1 MREVRI
7 VTVPFEFIS
16 IQAVECLKCLN
27 EHGVITIKG
36 IVSQENAREYQMLA
50 LDETWVTVKL
60 IDEDGGEQ
68 IFFNG
73 ILTEMHIEKEGRVDT
88 LSFTAKTGSYLL
100 DLAGHIRT
108 YQKESYTY
116 DQMLRDCLSPD
127 SGEYIML
134 DKQGETV
141 GNFFVQ
147 YKESDW
153 EFIKRLAAY
162 AKTVLIPEDVVA
174 GRKVYFGYRSLAQT
188 ESVEADSYKIIQD
201 YGDYKKREA
210 EMPDIAEEDMLVYEM
225 VSREIYGLG
234 NPVIFQGRELVI
246 GKIASRLVGH
256 ELIHTYT
263 LHSKS
268 WGYRR
273 GNTNAKIAGISL
285 KAHVTGV
292 DKTKVLVQV
301 AEDENQGNSG
311 YRWFDFA
318 TVYSSPDGTGWYCM
332 PENGDKVR
340 VVFPD
345 QCEKKAYVVS
355 CVHVTDAG
363 RKNPNEKSWKNK
375 QQKEI
380 LFTPDT
386 LIMRNNN
393 GMSIEI
399 SDNEGIKIISDK
411 KIMLQA
417 DNDICIN
424 SESGVQ
430 VSASDQMLLNQ
441 GGAVIQMSDAIVIGG
456 GKIYM
461 N

>member
-1 MREVRI
+1 
-7 VTVPFEFIS
+7 
-16 IQAVECLKCLN
+16 
-27 EHGVITIKG
+27 
-36 IVSQENAREYQMLA
+36 
-50 LDETWVTVKL
+50 
-60 IDEDGGEQ
+60 
-68 IFFNG
+68 
-73 ILTEMHIEKEGRVDT
+73 
-88 LSFTAKTGSYLL
+88 
-100 DLAGHIRT
+100 
-108 YQKESYTY
+108 
-116 DQMLRDCLSPD
+116 
-127 SGEYIML
+127 
-134 DKQGETV
+134 
-141 GNFFVQ
+141 
-147 YKESDW
+147 
-153 EFIKRLAAY
+153 
-162 AKTVLIPEDVVA
+162 
-174 GRKVYFGYRSLAQT
+174 
-188 ESVEADSYKIIQD
+188 
-201 YGDYKKREA
+201 
-210 EMPDIAEEDMLVYEM
+210 
-225 VSREIYGLG
+225 
-234 NPVIFQGRELVI
+234 
-246 GKIASRLVGH
+246 
-256 ELIHTYT
+256 
-263 LHSKS
+263 
-268 WGYRR
+268 
-273 GNTNAKIAGISL
+273 
-285 KAHVTGV
+285 
-292 DKTKVLVQV
+292 
-301 AEDENQGNSG
+301 
-311 YRWFDFA
+311 
-318 TVYSSPDGTGWYCM
+318 M
-332 PENGDKVR
+332 PENGDEVR

>member
-7 VTVPFEFIS
+7 ETVPFELIS
-16 IQAVECLKCLN
+16 IQSVKCFKRLN

-36 IVSQENAREYQMLA
+36 IVSQKNAEEYQMLT

-60 IDEDGGEQ
+60 IEESGGER

-73 ILTEMHIEKEGRVDT
+73 ILTEMHIAKEGRVNT
-88 LSFTAKTGSYLL
+88 LTFTAKTGSYLL
-100 DLAGHIRT
+100 DLACHIRT

-116 DQMLRDCLSPD
+116 DQILRDCLSPD

-134 DKQGETV
+134 DKQGETI

-147 YKESDW
+147 YHESDW

-174 GRKVYFGYRSLAQT
+174 GRKVYFGYRSLLQT
-188 ESVEADSYKIIQD
+188 EPIETDSYKIIQD
-201 YGDYKKREA
+201 YGDYRKRKT
-210 EMPDIAEEDMLVYEM
+210 EMSDIIKEDTLVYEIS
-225 VSREIYGLG
+225 SREIYGLG
-234 NPVIFQGRELVI
+234 NPVIFQGREFVI
-246 GKIASRLVGH
+246 GKIVSRLIGH

-268 WGYRR
+268 WGYR
-273 GNTNAKIAGISL
+273 GVNTNEKIAGISL
-285 KAHVTGV
+285 KAHVAGV
-292 DKTKVLVQV
+292 DKTKVSVQIT
-301 AEDENQGNSG
+301 EDENQGNSG

-332 PENGDKVR
+332 PENGDEVR

-345 QCEKKAYVVS
+345 RYEKNAYIVS

-380 LFTPDT
+380 LFTPNT
-386 LIMRNNN
+386 LVMRNNN

-399 SDNEGIKIISDK
+399 SDSEGIKIISNK

-417 DNDICIN
+417 DDDVCIN

-430 VSASDQMLLNQ
+430 VSASDHMLLSQ
-441 GGAVIQMSDAIVIGG
+441 GGAIIQMSDSIVIGG
-456 GKIYM
+456 GRIYM

>member
-7 VTVPFEFIS
+7 ITVPFEFIS
-16 IQAVECLKCLN
+16 IQAVECLKRLN
-27 EHGVITIKG
+27 EHGVIMVKG
-36 IVSQENAREYQMLA
+36 IVSQENAEEYQILA

-60 IDEDGGEQ
+60 IDENGGEQ

-88 LSFTAKTGSYLL
+88 LTFTAKTGSYLL
-100 DLAGHIRT
+100 DSACHIRT

-116 DQMLRDCLSPD
+116 NQILRDCLSPD
-127 SGEYIML
+127 SGEYIIL

-188 ESVEADSYKIIQD
+188 ESIETDSYKIIQD
-201 YGDYKKREA
+201 YGDYKKRKA
-210 EMPDIAEEDMLVYEM
+210 EMPDIAKEDTLVYEIS
-225 VSREIYGLG
+225 SREIYGLG
-234 NPVIFQGRELVI
+234 NPVIFKGRELVI
-246 GKIASRLVGH
+246 GKIASRLIGH

-268 WGYRR
+268 WGYR
-273 GNTNAKIAGISL
+273 GVNTNAKIAGISL
-285 KAHVTGV
+285 KANVTGV
-292 DKTKVLVQV
+292 DKTKVSVQI
-301 AEDENQGNSG
+301 AEDENEGNSG
-311 YRWFDFA
+311 HRWFDFA

-332 PENGDKVR
+332 PEIGDKVR
-340 VVFPD
+340 VIFPD
-345 QCEKKAYVVS
+345 NCEKNAYVAS
-355 CVHVTDAG
+355 CIHVTDAS
-363 RKNPNEKSWKNK
+363 RTDPNQKSWKNK

-380 LFTPDT
+380 LFTQDT
-386 LIMRNNN
+386 LIMRNNQ
-393 GMSIEI
+393 GMSVEI
-399 SDNEGIKIISDK
+399 SDNEGIKIVSNK
-411 KIMLQA
+411 KIILQA
-417 DNDICIN
+417 DDDIFIN
-424 SESGVQ
+424 SEAGMQ
-430 VSASDQMLLNQ
+430 MSASDNLLLSQ
-441 GGAVIQMSDAIVIGG
+441 GGACIQMNDSIVIAG

>member
-16 IQAVECLKCLN
+16 IQAVKCLKRLN

-36 IVSQENAREYQMLA
+36 IVSQKNAEEYQMLA
-50 LDETWVTVKL
+50 LDETWVIVKL
-60 IDEDGGEQ
+60 IDENGGEQ

-73 ILTEMHIEKEGRVDT
+73 ILTEMHIEKEGRVNT
-88 LSFTAKTGSYLL
+88 LTFTVKTGSYLL
-100 DLAGHIRT
+100 DSACHIRT

-116 DQMLRDCLSPD
+116 DEMLRDCLSPD

-134 DKQGETV
+134 DKEGETV

-188 ESVEADSYKIIQD
+188 ESIETDSYKIIQN
-201 YGDYKKREA
+201 YGGYKKRKA
-210 EMPDIAEEDMLVYEM
+210 EMPDIAEEDTLVYEIS
-225 VSREIYGLG
+225 SREIYGLG
-234 NPVIFQGRELVI
+234 HPVIFQGRELVI
-246 GKIASRLVGH
+246 GKIVSRLVGH

-268 WGYRR
+268 WGYR
-273 GNTNAKIAGISL
+273 GVNTNAKIAGISL
-285 KAHVTGV
+285 MAHVTGV
-292 DKTKVLVQV
+292 DKTKVSVQI
-301 AEDENQGNSG
+301 AEDENQDHSG

-332 PENGDKVR
+332 PENGDEVR
-340 VVFPD
+340 MVFPD
-345 QCEKKAYVVS
+345 QCEKNAYVVS

-363 RKNPNEKSWKNK
+363 RKNPNEKSWENK

-380 LFTPDT
+380 LFTPNA

-399 SDNEGIKIISDK
+399 LDNEGIKIISNK

-417 DNDICIN
+417 DDNICIN

-430 VSASDQMLLNQ
+430 VSASDRMLLNQ
-441 GGAVIQMSDAIVIGG
+441 GGAIIQMSDSIVIGG

>member
-7 VTVPFEFIS
+7 ETVPFEMIS
-16 IQAVECLKCLN
+16 IQSVKCLKRLN

-36 IVSQENAREYQMLA
+36 IVSQKNAEEYQMLA

-60 IDEDGGEQ
+60 IDENGGEQ
-68 IFFNG
+68 MLFNG
-73 ILTEMHIEKEGRVDT
+73 ILTEMHIAKEGRVNT
-88 LSFTAKTGSYLL
+88 LAFTAKTGSYLL
-100 DLAGHIRT
+100 DLVRHIRT

-116 DQMLRDCLSPD
+116 DQILRDCLSPD

-147 YKESDW
+147 YHESDW

-174 GRKVYFGYRSLAQT
+174 GRKVYFGYRSLAQAEFIET
-188 ESVEADSYKIIQD
+188 DSYRIIQD
-201 YGDYKKREA
+201 YGDYKKRTT
-210 EMPDIAEEDMLVYEM
+210 EMPDIAKEDTQIYEV

-246 GKIASRLVGH
+246 GKIVSKLIGQ

-268 WGYRR
+268 WGYR
-273 GNTNAKIAGISL
+273 GMNANAKIAGISL
-285 KAHVTGV
+285 KANVSGV
-292 DKTKVLVQV
+292 EKTKVLIQI
-301 AEDENQGNSG
+301 AEDENQDNSG

-340 VVFPD
+340 IVFPD
-345 QCEKKAYVVS
+345 QHEKNAYVVS

-363 RKNPNEKSWKNK
+363 RKNPNEKSCKNK

-386 LIMRNNN
+386 LIMRNND

-399 SDNEGIKIISDK
+399 SDSEGIKIISNK

-417 DNDICIN
+417 DDDVCIN

-430 VSASDQMLLNQ
+430 VSASNQMLLSQ
-441 GGAVIQMSDAIVIGG
+441 GGAIIQMSDSIVIGG